1 MIIVKRLERTM
12 QSTPHIKNP
21 LNVWGFIG
29 CIFLAL
35 CKKPVSAQ
43 IVISSDIF
51 STRRHRSHCDTIEKR
66 KTLNV

>member
-21 LNVWGFIG
+21 LNVWGFIE

-35 CKKPVSAQ
+35 CKNPVSAQ

-51 STRRHRSHCDTIEKR
+51 STRRHRSHCDTIEER
-66 KTLNV
+66 KTSNV